1 MLELDISGIGFDQLE
16 RDILRAEQR
25 LERNRRRFLKDAAD
39 LTEQTLVQLS
49 PLGWTGNFRA
59 SMTQEITDDAAFVY
73 SSDVPGKTLSLEF
86 GRKSRKLP
94 PIGALAPWVAFKW
107 GGDLGDAVRVAHAIA
122 DGTSTGTANTGQQP
136 FQRTFDQ
143 VAPRIVEMADLI
155 VEVF

>member
-1 MLELDISGIGFDQLE
+1 MLELDISGVGFARLE
-16 RDILRAEQR
+16 RDLLRAEQR

-39 LTEQTLVQLS
+39 LTQDALVQLS
-49 PLGWTGNFRA
+49 PLGWTGTFRA
-59 SMTQEITDDAAFVY
+59 
-73 SSDVPGKTLSLEF
+73 PGKTLSLEF
-86 GRKSRKLP
+86 GRKSMKLP
-94 PIGALAPWVAFKW
+94 PISALAPWVSFKW